1 MTFANVNMN
10 REQLTLLSQ
19 LLLTA
24 FPGCIIHQSCDPVRT
39 ITHLST
45 QRVDAVFTDA
55 DTYPDLMHLLNTQNA
70 KASVYLLCRHDAP
83 LPEESTAAKA
93 VTGISPTMITNTRT
107 NDSPRFRIFI
117 ILNNLL
123 DMLWSNL
130 QRNLNFMPCDRICD
144 HAPDAVGFRRRCVM
158 PAQQINR
165 SL

>member
-1 MTFANVNMN
+1 MTFANVSVN

-55 DTYPDLMHLLNTQNA
+55 DTYPDLMHLLNTLNA

-83 LPEESTAAKA
+83 PPEETGGVRSVIMYPITRQKIQAALQT
-93 VTGISPTMITNTRT
+93 V
-107 NDSPRFRIFI
+107 PREIMEVI
-117 ILNNLL
+117 
-123 DMLWSNL
+123 
-130 QRNLNFMPCDRICD
+130 
-144 HAPDAVGFRRRCVM
+144 
-158 PAQQINR
+158 
-165 SL
+165 